1 MDATLK
7 QLIVE
12 RLDSERTNARWVWYV
27 LAACESWD
35 DLEKQMGGAGR
46 PVTFRVGPAT
56 PNATGEPPGAYIRA
70 ITVEGFR
77 GVGPRAT
84 LTLPSGPG
92 LTLVV
97 GRNGSGKSS
106 FAEGIELLLTGKNRR
121 WDGRPTAWRDGW
133 RNLHHATTCI
143 VAEFTLEGRGTSTIT
158 RSWEPDVDLEAGKAT
173 WQPHGGSKQSLE
185 TLGWDVALSAYRP
198 FLPYSELGDLLTEK
212 PAALHDALSK
222 VLGLEDLT
230 KAQKL
235 LQEARLV
242 REHFIKDVTA
252 RLDVLLERIH
262 QVLDETRDGRAE
274 ATLRALTS
282 KPWDLTA
289 AAAAVKVA
297 ASLSADPLV
306 NLLRQALGLQAPSTT
321 QAESMAGE
329 LLAAWEAVK
338 ATEGTDGAR
347 AMELATLLEQALNVH
362 RHAGNEDC
370 PVCGTGGKL
379 TELWRLKTTEQIQRL
394 RTLAKA
400 ATGAHARLNDA
411 RRAAEKLLTA
421 PPSLLRRVAQER
433 IPDAAEALAAW
444 EFWHEGPKSDAPEAL
459 ATHLRE
465 SSVRLAEAMK
475 ALIESI
481 EHELKRR
488 DDKWLP
494 VAQDVRTWLDDA
506 KRVPK
511 AKEQHTDLKKA
522 EQWFKAAETD
532 LRTDRFRPI
541 AEKAREIWGHLRQ
554 NSNVELDDV
563 QLEGSATK
571 RRVALDVTVD
581 GVKGAALG
589 VMSQGELNAL
599 ALSLFMPRAS
609 LSESPF
615 RFMVI
620 DDPVQSMDP
629 SRIDGLAQALSAAA
643 KSRQVVVFTHDERLP
658 EATRYL
664 GLPATIIEVMRQPA
678 SRITVRSALTP
689 VEGYLSDAHAVVRT
703 PEMPDFVKRRV
714 IPGLC
719 RSAIEAACMQCVRM
733 RRLKRG
739 EKHEVVEELLGDQK
753 GLSVLAALALFDDEK
768 KTADVSAG
776 LRNRWT
782 KTASDAFRACNSG
795 AHDGYEGDLDGLLY
809 DVKTLAGHIQVLP

>member
-12 RLDSERTNARWVWYV
+12 RLDSERTDARWVWYV
-27 LAACESWD
+27 LAACEGRD
-35 DLEKQMGGAGR
+35 ELQRQLGGAGR
-46 PVTFRVGPAT
+46 PATARVAPAT
-56 PNATGEPPGAYIRA
+56 PKATVEPPGAYLRT

-84 LTLPSGPG
+84 LTLPPGPG

-121 WDGRPTAWRDGW
+121 WDARPTAWRDGW
-133 RNLHHATTCI
+133 RNLHHGTTSI
-143 VAEFTLEGRGTSTIT
+143 VAEFIVEGKGTSTVT
-158 RSWEPDVDLEAGKAT
+158 RSWEPDVDLDAGKTT
-173 WQPHGGSKQSLE
+173 WQPHGGARQSLA
-185 TLGWDVALSAYRP
+185 TLGWDAALGAYRP
-198 FLPYSELGDLLTEK
+198 FLPYSELGDLLTDK

-230 KAQKL
+230 DVQKL
-235 LQEARLV
+235 LQEERLV

-252 RLDVLLERIH
+252 RLDPLLTRIQ
-262 QVLDETRDGRAE
+262 QVIDETKDGRAE
-274 ATLRALTS
+274 ACLKALTS

-297 ASLSADPLV
+297 GSVTADPLI
-306 NLLRQALGLQAPSTT
+306 NLLRQALGLQAPSTA
-321 QAESMAGE
+321 QADSAARE

-338 ATEGTDGAR
+338 ATEGTDAGR
-347 AMELATLLEQALNVH
+347 AMELANLLEQALNFH
-362 RHAGNEDC
+362 RHAGSDDC
-370 PVCGTGGKL
+370 PVCGTGDKL
-379 TELWRLKTTEQIQRL
+379 TEAWRVKTSEEIERL
-394 RTLAKA
+394 RALAKA
-400 ATGAHARLNDA
+400 ATEAHTRLKEA
-411 RRAAEKLLTA
+411 RRAAEKLLTG
-421 PPSLLRRVAQER
+421 PPPLLRRVAQES

-444 EFWHEGPKSDAPEAL
+444 ESWHEGPKPDSPETL

-465 SSVRLAEAMK
+465 SSARLAEAMK

-481 EHELKRR
+481 ERELKRR

-511 AKEQHTDLKKA
+511 AREQHTDLKKA
-522 EQWFKAAETD
+522 EQWFKAAEAD
-532 LRTDRFRPI
+532 LRAERFRPI
-541 AEKAREIWGHLRQ
+541 AEKAREVWGHLRQ

-609 LSESPF
+609 LPESPF

-678 SRITVRSALTP
+678 SKVTVRAALTP
-689 VEGYLSDAHAVVRT
+689 IEGYLSDGHAVVRT

-714 IPGLC
+714 VPGLC
-719 RSAIEAACMQCVRM
+719 RSAIEAACMHCVRV

-768 KTADVSAG
+768 KTAEVNAG
-776 LRNRWT
+776 LRNRWN

-795 AHDGYEGDLDGLLY
+795 AHHGYEGDLEALLY
-809 DVKTLAGHIQVLP
+809 DVKALAGHIQVLP